1 MAERKL
7 SDRDIESLINLW
19 HIEPTLWDSSQLI
32 YSNADARKAALNRIS
47 RDEGSRTIS
56 MYSCFS

>member
-1 MAERKL
+1 MAVKL
-7 SDRDIESLINLW
+7 NDRDIEILINLW
-19 HIEPTLWDSSQLI
+19 HIEPALWDSSQLI

-47 RDEGSRTIS
+47 KEMMDIEPS